1 MIFLVVSL
9 TLSYFFHQDHLDF
22 SQEICAVNA
31 TIATIQENYLDCD
44 KLGGEHLNNTLEN
57 LSNPLIYEGHVITKR
72 PIDEQECFSSIRQFA
87 EEVRFQEKVF

>member
-9 TLSYFFHQDHLDF
+9 TLSFFFQQDHLDF

-31 TIATIQENYLDCD
+31 TIATIQENYLE
-44 KLGGEHLNNTLEN
+44 LGGEHLNNTLEN

-87 EEVRFQEKVF
+87 EEVRFQEKIF